1 VAEQAKEHTRIDA
14 PVEECFGT
22 LTDFERYPE
31 WAGDLK
37 EARIV
42 ERDDQGRALV
52 VEYRAAGMGRS
63 TTYRL
68 RYDYT
73 DAPHR
78 LGWQL
83 DTGDIQRE
91 LDGAYELR
99 PAEGDAAATDVSCS
113 DVMKQA
119 KCRAKASAVKSLI
132 RRSSRRPKA
141 DCNAARSKVQRPL
154 VRLTTSPSPT
164 GAAIASTASRSVGL
178 PWPCR

>member
-14 PVEECFGT
+14 PVEECFDT

-42 ERDDQGRALV
+42 ERDDQDRALV
-52 VEYRAAGMGRS
+52 VEYRAAAMGRS

-68 RYDYT
+68 RYDYA
-73 DAPHR
+73 DAPRR

-99 PAEGDAAATDVSCS
+99 PAENDETATDVSYELSIDLIMPIPGFVKRRAEARILKTALDELKARVEHTSSGGGAPGTS
-113 DVMKQA
+113 D
-119 KCRAKASAVKSLI
+119 
-132 RRSSRRPKA
+132 
-141 DCNAARSKVQRPL
+141 
-154 VRLTTSPSPT
+154 
-164 GAAIASTASRSVGL
+164 
-178 PWPCR
+178 